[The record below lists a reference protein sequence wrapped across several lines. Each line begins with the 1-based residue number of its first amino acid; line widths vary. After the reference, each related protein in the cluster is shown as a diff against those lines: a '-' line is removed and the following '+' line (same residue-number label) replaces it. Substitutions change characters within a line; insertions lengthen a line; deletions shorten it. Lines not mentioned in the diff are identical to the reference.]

1 MKRALLT
8 LLLLLPFSAFGN
20 SFTPGPGVGGP
31 THTGGSGG
39 GGDGVGI
46 SSVTD
51 DDGPAQTGAEITFT
65 DTATAAWTCAADAC
79 AVDVVGGG
87 VATVAGDSGTAT
99 GGTVTVAGGAGV
111 ATSATGTTVTVAA
124 DVEEVTGYVQPTN
137 DGVGIR
143 TRRASDS
150 AVTFSVNP
158 ANGSVVCSGD
168 AAGSGCTITSTPS
181 DTAGEESC
189 LFEQGNLEGNSY
201 CTKVADTTGLTSDQD
216 CVLSGTEWAGDCAGR
231 MLIELGY
238 LEGTN
243 LTVSTGLPLTTFYDG
258 LAGVVIDDAGD
269 DRITINAAGTYWLEW
284 HIAIAFDGT
293 ASSGSC
299 IAFEPYNATDTVVPT
314 VYSPSV
320 AGSSTANGTA
330 NEDTSDQATGYA
342 VLVVSAPP
350 KEFLIRTTTCQ
361 SGRYPATSLVK
372 SNWSWLKVQRMK

>member
-1 MKRALLT
+1 MRKLLVALLILVPLSIWAQT
-8 LLLLLPFSAFGN
+8 
-20 SFTPGPGVGGP
+20 GPGGGTGP
-31 THTGGSGG
+31 LFDPGSGGGGSGG
-39 GGDGVGI
+39 G
-46 SSVTD
+46 
-51 DDGPAQTGAEITFT
+51 
-65 DTATAAWTCAADAC
+65 AT
-79 AVDVVGGG
+79 
-87 VATVAGDSGTAT
+87 
-99 GGTVTVAGGAGV
+99 
-111 ATSATGTTVTVAA
+111 
-124 DVEEVTGYVQPTN
+124 EEVTGYVQPTN
-137 DGVGIR
+137 DGVGLR
-143 TRRASDS
+143 TRESGG
-150 AVTFSVNP
+150 AVTFSVDP
-158 ANGSVVCSGD
+158 DTGSIVCSGD
-168 AAGSGCTITSTPS
+168 GAGSGCTITSTPAAATG
-181 DTAGEESC
+181 DESC
-189 LFEQGNLEGNSY
+189 LYEATADGTNSH
-201 CTKVADTTGLTSDQD
+201 CTKVDDAAGLSADQD

-350 KEFLIRTTTCQ
+350 KEFLIRTATCQ
-361 SGRYPATSLVK
+361 SGRYPATNLVK